1 MNNVLTDSSGD
12 VACGE
17 LRELFTG
24 MHEIQGD
31 NLTHP
36 ETYGIFSFAA
46 VFLCEDSLLL
56 TDHIIFKNSVSVDG

>member
-31 NLTHP
+31 NLDLP
-36 ETYGIFSFAA
+36 RNIRR
-46 VFLCEDSLLL
+46 L
-56 TDHIIFKNSVSVDG
+56 